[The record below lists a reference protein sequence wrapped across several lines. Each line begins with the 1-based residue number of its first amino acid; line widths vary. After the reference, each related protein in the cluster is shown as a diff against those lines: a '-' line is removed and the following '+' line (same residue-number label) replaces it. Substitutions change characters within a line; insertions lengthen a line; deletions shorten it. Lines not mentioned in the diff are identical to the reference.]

1 MANRTVK
8 FIGYTTDNATV
19 VFSFNGTE
27 VFNGAVSPMGD
38 TNTPVALFEF
48 DIDQTLSGDIAS
60 SISVSGGDV
69 TVVALS
75 ANKSMIANDAYVSDG
90 ISYDAI
96 TVADVANEFVW
107 FDEGANTSKKNIFI
121 DGTEYDKGV
130 DNNPELGA
138 WHIDVTDGQ
147 VMVCD
152 WVVDATPV
160 VPPLA

>member
-8 FIGYTTDNATV
+8 FIGYTNDNATV

-38 TNTPVALFEF
+38 SDTPAALFEF

-75 ANKSMIANDAYVSDG
+75 ANFNTAPHAEFTRNDGVVIPALTEEDASSNYEWIHHGSKDMNSGITINGVEFIKGSD
-90 ISYDAI
+90 DATRI
-96 TVADVANEFVW
+96 
-107 FDEGANTSKKNIFI
+107 
-121 DGTEYDKGV
+121 
-130 DNNPELGA
+130 GA
-138 WHIDVTDGQ
+138 WHLWLIESDV
-147 VMVCD
+147 MACD
-152 WVVDATPV
+152 WAIDATTT
-160 VPPLA
+160 L

>member
-38 TNTPVALFEF
+38 TDTPAALFEF

-75 ANKSMIANDAYVSDG
+75 ANYSEKVGPSSTDDEGNVIPEITSADAVNNYS
-90 ISYDAI
+90 
-96 TVADVANEFVW
+96 W
-107 FDEGANTSKKNIFI
+107 FDSSRNTSKQNIVI
-121 DGTEYDKGV
+121 DGVAYDKG
-130 DNNPELGA
+130 DTNGIGMDGA
-138 WHIDVTDGQ
+138 WHINLSDGQ
-147 VMVCD
+147 SMTCD

-160 VPPLA
+160 

>member
-8 FIGYTTDNATV
+8 FMGYTTDNATV

-75 ANKSMIANDAYVSDG
+75 ANFNTAPHA
-90 ISYDAI
+90 
-96 TVADVANEFVW
+96 EL
-107 FDEGANTSKKNIFI
+107 TSKNDGVVIPALTEEDASSNYEWIHRGSKDMNSGITINGVEFI
-121 DGTEYDKGV
+121 KDSDDATRI
-130 DNNPELGA
+130 GA
-138 WHIDVTDGQ
+138 WHIDLSDSD
-147 VMVCD
+147 VMACD
-152 WVVDATPV
+152 WAIDATTT
-160 VPPLA
+160 L